1 MVSDIHSV
9 LLYIRVYHGKKDAVA
24 CESQHHLLYRLHIT
38 DSMHRK
44 PDLIHE
50 GVTLLCGFR
59 KESKGSSSSSGSSG
73 RKEEVITVL
82 FDRSEFSEKSAR
94 EWWLKNRE
102 RLV

>member
-1 MVSDIHSV
+1 MPGH
-9 LLYIRVYHGKKDAVA
+9 DA
-24 CESQHHLLYRLHIT
+24 RDFIT

-44 PDLIHE
+44 PDLVHE
-50 GVTLLCGFR
+50 GVTLLCGIR
-59 KESKGSSSSSGSSG
+59 KEPKGSSGSGSGSGGGG